1 MDEAIVE
8 SWNTTVGP
16 TDRVLVLGDVA
27 LGKITDS
34 LSVSR
39 RLHGH
44 QILLAGNHDRCAAF
58 HGKKAIGW
66 ERAIW
71 TKAGLHGSAPG
82 DDALDLGAQH
92 RKVLACHFPY
102 VGDTVDILRYSEQRP
117 IDKGEWLVHG
127 HVHDRWL
134 QAGRQIN
141 VSLDAWGGRITN
153 SDEVVAMIGSGPG
166 ICLGLIGRLDATATE
181 TYCSEPSSK
190 GPRGLG
196 SLTARETLES
206 LSLMRGD
213 AWPFGDFV
221 ELVSSSLGV
230 WSALRSR

>member
-1 MDEAIVE
+1 MREHWITADLHLGHANISRYSGRPFSDPDDMDEAIVE

-16 TDRVLVLGDVA
+16 TDRVLILGDVA

-44 QILLAGNHDRCAAF
+44 KILLAGNHDRCAAF

-66 ERAIW
+66 EARYMDEGGFAEVHQG
-71 TKAGLHGSAPG
+71 TMR
-82 DDALDLGAQH
+82 LDLGAKH

-102 VGDTVDILRYSEQRP
+102 VGDTVDVLRYSEQRP

-127 HVHDRWL
+127 HVHDSWL

-153 SDEVVAMIGSGPG
+153 SDEVVAMIDSGP
-166 ICLGLIGRLDATATE
+166 RE
-181 TYCSEPSSK
+181 Q
-190 GPRGLG
+190 PRI
-196 SLTARETLES
+196 
-206 LSLMRGD
+206 D
-213 AWPFGDFV
+213 WPT
-221 ELVSSSLGV
+221 
-230 WSALRSR
+230 